1 MEIGHAAKPVGDDRI
16 SKLDDAVLGHVLS
29 FLPSKQAARAAALSS
44 RWRDF
49 IACVHTLSFEE
60 PDCGVPHYDDSSDS
74 DDDGQLHPL
83 SRFVAA
89 ITAAIVARHRT
100 PAATP
105 PLRAFRVVLH
115 RCKYGDSV
123 AVDQW
128 VSYALKRAGPEL
140 ELDLRLRCLPIYCH
154 RGAGSDDDEE
164 DDNDDN
170 PVSSA
175 DSIAPPED
183 DHTNDSEDDFVSSED
198 ESVPSEDED
207 EDDRLYT
214 VPSGLFSCS
223 ALRKLR
229 IGPCRLSPPSAIS
242 LPSLAELL
250 LTRVSDGEDEV
261 QRLISACPRLA
272 DLTLESCDT
281 VTVLSLLDTRLRML
295 ALRCCHNLS
304 HVKVDVSE
312 LDAFEYKGSVPKMP
326 FLTTF
331 GATGWFLAMPS
342 LATCTV
348 EICGGE
354 VSGTEELT
362 RLTMFL
368 HHFASTKHLR
378 LRCKHLCPG
387 IGGDDAVTRIPMF
400 NNLQH
405 LELWG
410 HLPQDGDATD
420 IVGMTS
426 RILGQARNLEVL
438 SFAFETG
445 TWTDIEDDGPLACGR
460 YDCTDR
466 ELLEAHRL
474 RYNQYSSLDA
484 PNGGAMISCLANSV
498 REIHLVHYQG
508 GRAQRTLARF
518 LLRNAPV
525 IDELWCQFAD
535 GPLWLQTELMREMKT
550 WVMNHKAN
558 MVFL

>member
-1 MEIGHAAKPVGDDRI
+1 MEIDHAAKLVGEDRI

-29 FLPSKQAARAAALSS
+29 FLPSKQAARAAGLSS
-44 RWRDF
+44 RWRDVF
-49 IACVHTLSFEE
+49 ASVHTVSFEE
-60 PDCGVPHYDDSSDS
+60 PECGYDGGHDDSSDS
-74 DDDGQLHPL
+74 DDDGELHPL

-89 ITAAIVARHRT
+89 ITAATVARHRT
-100 PAATP
+100 QAAPP
-105 PLRAFRVVLH
+105 PLRAFRVALH

-140 ELDLRLRCLPIYCH
+140 ELDIRLRCLPIYCDC
-154 RGAGSDDDEE
+154 GDGSDDDGE

-170 PVSSA
+170 TVSSA
-175 DSIAPPED
+175 ASIAASEE
-183 DHTNDSEDDFVSSED
+183 DHTDDGEDDFVSSED
-198 ESVPSEDED
+198 ESIPSEDED
-207 EDDRLYT
+207 DLLYT

-242 LPSLAELL
+242 LPSLEELL
-250 LTRVSDGEDEV
+250 LTRVSDGEEEV

-281 VTVLSLLDTRLRML
+281 VTTLFLLDTRLHML

-304 HVKVDVSE
+304 HIIVNVSE
-312 LDAFEYKGSVPKMP
+312 LGAFEYKGAVPDMP

-342 LATCTV
+342 LAWCTIH
-348 EICGGE
+348 ICGGE

-368 HHFASTKHLR
+368 HYFASTKHLR
-378 LRCKHLCPG
+378 LRSKRLCPG
-387 IGGDDAVTRIPMF
+387 IGGDDAITRIPMF

-410 HLPQDGDATD
+410 HLPQDGDATT
-420 IVGMTS
+420 IVGTTS
-426 RILGQARNLEVL
+426 RILRQAPNLEVL
-438 SFAFETG
+438 SFVFETG
-445 TWTDIEDDGPLACGR
+445 TWTDIEDDGPLARGR

-474 RYNQYSSLDA
+474 RYNQYCSLDA
-484 PNGGAMISCLANSV
+484 PSGGAMVSCLANSV
-498 REIHLVHYQG
+498 REINLVHYQG

-518 LLRNAPV
+518 LLCNAPV

-535 GPLWLQTELMREMKT
+535 GPLWLQTEFMREMKT
-550 WVMNHKAN
+550 WVVNPKAN